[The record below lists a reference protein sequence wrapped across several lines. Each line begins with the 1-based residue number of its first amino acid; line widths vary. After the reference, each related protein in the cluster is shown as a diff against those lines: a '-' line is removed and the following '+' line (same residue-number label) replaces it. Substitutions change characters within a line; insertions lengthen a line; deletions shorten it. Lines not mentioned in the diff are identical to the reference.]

1 MLRLARLQVPTE
13 QKEIKM
19 KRERITFKQYRELVE
34 QGKTTHLH
42 NLQSNRASTIEFDGR
57 IYSAD
62 KHAALHRYDW
72 QSTASGNVWF
82 YADEDGNVLEV
93 RG

>member
-1 MLRLARLQVPTE
+1 MERN
-13 QKEIKM
+13 
-19 KRERITFKQYRELVE
+19 RITFAQYKELVK

-42 NLQSNRASTIEFDGR
+42 NVQSNRAKSIEFNGR
-57 IYSAD
+57 IYTDD
-62 KHAALHRYDW
+62 KHAELYRYDW
-72 QSTASGNVWF
+72 QSTASGSIWF